1 MVDSFPK
8 TKMFKKK
15 ISNLNSILRFQ
26 LSTAI
31 TFDSFTTRIL
41 VKHGFDQ
48 EQCGKIVDSL
58 NPLLRSDSHRI
69 IAKSLE
75 AWRTLI
81 LPRSKSDYKTIERCF
96 LRTFSE
102 IEPRL
107 LLIEKEFLEDRIEK
121 LQNLDLFRGKND
133 LWIAFTKAPIGFFLQ
148 DWEEFLKKYYYLLYK
163 VMPNLEK
170 IVSKRSDS
178 QHPIMLNASVMEN
191 DYFQIKTR
199 FIFAQRTGFRVNQS
213 KDLNLNT
220 MFLTTDRDFL
230 NIYAKYCSMEE
241 YRGLEKLNSME
252 TGTEDDEI
260 FEDLVK
266 LSPKSNK
273 IKAEKSEK
281 NFVEKT
287 IEEGI
292 LLNTS
297 KRML

>member
-1 MVDSFPK
+1 
-8 TKMFKKK
+8 
-15 ISNLNSILRFQ
+15 
-26 LSTAI
+26 
-31 TFDSFTTRIL
+31 
-41 VKHGFDQ
+41 
-48 EQCGKIVDSL
+48 
-58 NPLLRSDSHRI
+58 
-69 IAKSLE
+69 
-75 AWRTLI
+75 
-81 LPRSKSDYKTIERCF
+81 
-96 LRTFSE
+96 
-102 IEPRL
+102 
-107 LLIEKEFLEDRIEK
+107 
-121 LQNLDLFRGKND
+121 
-133 LWIAFTKAPIGFFLQ
+133 
-148 DWEEFLKKYYYLLYK
+148 
-163 VMPNLEK
+163 
-170 IVSKRSDS
+170 
-178 QHPIMLNASVMEN
+178 
-191 DYFQIKTR
+191 
-199 FIFAQRTGFRVNQS
+199 
-213 KDLNLNT
+213 

>member
-1 MVDSFPK
+1 
-8 TKMFKKK
+8 MFKKK

-133 LWIAFTKAPIGFFLQ
+133 LWIAL
-148 DWEEFLKKYYYLLYK
+148 
-163 VMPNLEK
+163 PNLEE